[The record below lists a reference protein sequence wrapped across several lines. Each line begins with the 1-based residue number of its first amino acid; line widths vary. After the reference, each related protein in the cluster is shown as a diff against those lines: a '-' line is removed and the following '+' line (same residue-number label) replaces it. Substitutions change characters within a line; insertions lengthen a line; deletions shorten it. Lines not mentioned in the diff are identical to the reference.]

1 MAGVRTAVVV
11 VVAGT
16 KAAADWMEMMM
27 AAASESLERVIFF
40 DAWMKLV
47 SVQIGCDCIDIAI
60 VSRMESRVEC
70 RVVCSELWKPGT
82 PQIVE

>member
-27 AAASESLERVIFF
+27 AAASKSLERVIFI
-40 DAWMKLV
+40 DDWMKLV
-47 SVQIGCDCIDIAI
+47 SVQIGCDCN
-60 VSRMESRVEC
+60 
-70 RVVCSELWKPGT
+70 K
-82 PQIVE
+82 